1 MSVHDQTYR
10 RYAGPLTSERS
21 RFLVLPRYA
30 LAEVFRSKLFLLAF
44 GLALLAPLVY
54 AVLIYL
60 HHNMAALGAFGTTA
74 ERLREILPI
83 DSAFFEVFTYQ
94 QSWAAFVIVLLAGPG
109 LVSADLRNNALP
121 LYLARPLTRSGYVL
135 GKLSVLLLLTS
146 AVTWVPGLLLF
157 LFQAS
162 LEGPGWL
169 AGHLRLGWAILIASW
184 AWILTFSLLTL
195 ALSAWV
201 KWKPVVIV
209 LLLAL
214 VFVMRGW
221 GAIMNMALDTAWG
234 GVVSLMV
241 LHETVR
247 DHLFGRPADTLL
259 PVAAAWIMLAL
270 CTLACVGLLA
280 RRIRAYEVVR

>member
-30 LAEVFRSKLFLLAF
+30 LRDVFRSKLFLLLF
-44 GLALLAPLVY
+44 GLACLAPLGY

-74 ERLREILPI
+74 ERLKEILPI
-83 DSAFFEVFTYQ
+83 DSAFFEAYTYQ
-94 QSWAAFVIVLLAGPG
+94 QSWAAFLLVLLAGPG

-135 GKLSVLLLLTS
+135 GKISVLLLLTS
-146 AVTWVPGLLLF
+146 LVTWVPGLLLF
-157 LFQAS
+157 LFQAY
-162 LEGPGWL
+162 LEGAGWL
-169 AGHLRLGWAILIASW
+169 GSHLHLGWAIFVTSW

-201 KWKPVVIV
+201 KWKPVVRI

-214 VFVMRGW
+214 VFVLRGW
-221 GAIMNMALDTAWG
+221 GGAINMVLDTAWG
-234 GVVSLMV
+234 GLVSLLV

-247 DHLFGRPADTLL
+247 DHLFGRPADTFL
-259 PVAAAWIMLAL
+259 PVWAAWFMLAL
-270 CTLACVGLLA
+270 AAAACIGLLA
-280 RRIRAYEVVR
+280 RRIKAYEVVR

>member
-30 LAEVFRSKLFLLAF
+30 LAEVFRSKLFLLVF
-44 GLALLAPLVY
+44 GLACLAPLVY

-83 DSAFFEVFTYQ
+83 DSAFFEVFVYQ

-109 LVSADLRNNALP
+109 LISTDLRNNALP
-121 LYLARPLTRSGYVL
+121 LYLARPLTRRGYVL
-135 GKLSVLLLLTS
+135 GKISVLLLLLS
-146 AVTWVPGLLLF
+146 AVTWVPGLLLW

-169 AGHLRLGWAILIASW
+169 GSHLYLGWAIFISSW
-184 AWILTFSLLTL
+184 LWILTLSLLTL

-201 KWKPVVIV
+201 KWKPVVRIA
-209 LLLAL
+209 LLAL
-214 VFVMRGW
+214 VFVLRGW
-221 GAIMNMALDTAWG
+221 GGAINMALDTQWG
-234 GVVSLMV
+234 GLVSLMV

-247 DHLFGRPADTLL
+247 DHLFRRPLDSGL
-259 PVAAAWIMLAL
+259 PVWAAWFMLAL
-270 CTLACVGLLA
+270 GAAACLGLLA
-280 RRIRAYEVVR
+280 RRVRAYEVVR

>member
-10 RYAGPLTSERS
+10 RYAGPLTSERN

-30 LAEVFRSKLFLLAF
+30 LGEVFRSKLFLLVF
-44 GLALLAPLVY
+44 GLACLSPLVY

-60 HHNMAALGAFGTTA
+60 HHNMAALGAFGTNA

-83 DSAFFEVFTYQ
+83 DSAFFETFIYQ
-94 QSWAAFVIVLLAGPG
+94 QSWAGFLIALLAGPG

-135 GKLSVLLLLTS
+135 GKISILVLLLS
-146 AVTWVPGLLLF
+146 ALTWVPGLLLF
-157 LFQAS
+157 LFQAY
-162 LEGPGWL
+162 LDGAGWL
-169 AGHLRLGWAILIASW
+169 GSHLHLGWAIFASSW
-184 AWILTFSLLTL
+184 LWILNISLLTL

-201 KWKPVVIV
+201 KWKPVVRI

-214 VFVMRGW
+214 VFVLRGW
-221 GAIMNMALDTAWG
+221 GGAINLALDTTWG

-247 DHLFGRPADTLL
+247 DSLFHRPPDSGL
-259 PVAAAWIMLAL
+259 PVWVAWFVLVLMMA
-270 CTLACVGLLA
+270 ACVGLLA